1 MMRFPSK
8 FYPGRLAV
16 RLAAYVILFSS
27 AIATVITAFELRI
40 EYVRDI
46 RGIDSRMQEIK
57 DAYLDSIVE
66 NVWIADR
73 ERIDTLLLGITR
85 LPDFVLAEVKIAG
98 ETAYR
103 HGRALHEAG
112 TTRAFPLQRMH
123 RGRLQD
129 IGELVV
135 SATYD
140 NAVKRVLDRL
150 LFFLVANGGKTL
162 LVAFFIFFVFYWLI
176 GRHIENIALH
186 ARNFSLDRSYE
197 PIRLSSREAGGKDEL
212 QDVET
217 AFNQMAGRLLSY
229 KEAVDVREAELN
241 RLNVELER
249 KSAAERAG
257 VEALRVA
264 NITLEERVEQRTAE
278 LKASEE
284 RLRKLSRAVEQN
296 PNMIFITDANGSI
309 EYVNAKFCELTG
321 YSREE
326 ALGRNP
332 RIFKSGETPPETYRD
347 LWATILAGR
356 EWRGEL
362 QDRRKDGEMFWAS
375 LLISP
380 IRNDQGVLTHFVAV
394 HEDITG
400 KKRNEQLLQR
410 ESTLRQMVIESLPGI
425 FFLFSAQGRFVMW
438 NRNLEAVMGMTTEEI
453 ARSAPTDY
461 FEGDDRR
468 LVEESIARVFA
479 EGRASV
485 EAVLVSKDRQRI
497 PFHFSGVR
505 FALDGEPCVVGT
517 GFDIS
522 ERRAAELAISHARD
536 QALSASRTKSDFLAN
551 MSHEL
556 RTPLNAIIGFSDLMQ
571 SESFGPLGNPKYKGY
586 ARDINRSGAHLLE
599 LINDILDVSVIEAGK
614 LELLESEQDIRKI
627 VESVVPLIAAK
638 AEANE
643 ISISVHMPDRL
654 PLLRADSRRVKQ
666 ILLNLLSNA
675 VKFSPKGGTVLVKVA
690 HDDGRGVSIAVSDN
704 GVGMSKDE
712 IRLAMTPF
720 GRTKQAFIR
729 EIEGTGLG
737 LPLCSSLIAAHGGTM
752 GIESMPG
759 SGTTVTVHFPPE
771 RVIRTTDA

>member
-1 MMRFPSK
+1 
-8 FYPGRLAV
+8 
-16 RLAAYVILFSS
+16 
-27 AIATVITAFELRI
+27 
-40 EYVRDI
+40 
-46 RGIDSRMQEIK
+46 
-57 DAYLDSIVE
+57 
-66 NVWIADR
+66 
-73 ERIDTLLLGITR
+73 
-85 LPDFVLAEVKIAG
+85 
-98 ETAYR
+98 
-103 HGRALHEAG
+103 
-112 TTRAFPLQRMH
+112 MH